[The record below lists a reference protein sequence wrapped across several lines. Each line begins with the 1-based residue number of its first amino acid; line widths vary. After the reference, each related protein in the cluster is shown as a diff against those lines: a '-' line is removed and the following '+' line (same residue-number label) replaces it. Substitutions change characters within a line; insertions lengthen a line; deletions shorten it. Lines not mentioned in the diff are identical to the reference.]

1 MPERDREQFVEA
13 LGTQDWLGDDSEG
26 PVTVRESELEKRYHL
41 IPQGEIT
48 ARCARASLKIELLP
62 RLINRKLV
70 MSDGYPREVQFD
82 PKSGYFVARYSEGEF
97 WLLNKKLEPIVRA
110 KRHLVR
116 RCGFTYPRPIKPVSH
131 R

>member
-1 MPERDREQFVEA
+1 MPKRDREQIVEA
-13 LGTQDWLGDDSEG
+13 LGTQDWLGENSEG
-26 PVTVRESELEKRYHL
+26 PATVRERAPEKLYRL
-41 IPQGEIT
+41 TPQGGNLAS
-48 ARCARASLKIELLP
+48 ARESLQFTLLP

-116 RCGFTYPRPIKPVSH
+116 RCGFTYPRPIKPVNH

>member
-1 MPERDREQFVEA
+1 MSKRERDPFVEP
-13 LGTQDWLGDDSEG
+13 LGTHDWFGEGSEG
-26 PVTVRESELEKRYHL
+26 SATVRERALEKPYRL
-41 IPQGEIT
+41 IPQGENP
-48 ARCARASLKIELLP
+48 ARRVREPLKFTLLP
-62 RLINRKLV
+62 RLTNRKLV

-97 WLLNKKLEPIVRA
+97 WLLNKKLEPMVRA